1 MNECDDVK
9 GVYFYPPKFES
20 CPGASSK
27 YHKAPDMSIR
37 TAIAMHCMAGYNANP
52 DIRPSAEVR
61 DVARWAKDDANA
73 LIAELTKDGGQL

>member
-1 MNECDDVK
+1 MNKCDDVR
-9 GVYFYPPKFES
+9 GVNPYPPAFEPFPS
-20 CPGASSK
+20 ASMK
-27 YHKAPDMSIR
+27 YHKSPNMSIR

-73 LIAELTKDGGQL
+73 LIAELTKDGGPL